1 MRTIAIVNQKG
12 GRGKTTTSINL
23 AATLAARGLRTLLV
37 DMDPQGHCGAGLGVP
52 EDRIESGIAEALLA
66 EPVGGERPESM
77 LSEVA
82 RNLRLAPSTVALA
95 GLEAARGGLA
105 SVSDRDA
112 RLARLLDRLA
122 DRFDW
127 CIVDCPPTIGLLT
140 FNALRAA
147 DEALVPVETG
157 YFALKGSERQVA
169 TIEAMAA
176 RLGRPLPLHILP
188 TLHRPSAK
196 LAADLHA
203 AIERRHG
210 AATLPVSIREH
221 ESLREAAGFGQPIT
235 EYAPGSE
242 ACADFNRLSDWLLE
256 HPVACTRS
264 AFESSPVVPPAD
276 PDPQPPAEAQSP
288 RVADLL
294 ARVRA
299 HAGLASEQPG
309 STEPASGQAA
319 KGAT

>member
-12 GRGKTTTSINL
+12 GCGKTTTSINL
-23 AATLAARGLRTLLV
+23 SATLAARGFRTLLV
-37 DMDPQGHCGAGLGVP
+37 DLDPQSHCAAGLGVP
-52 EDRIESGIAEALLA
+52 EDRIETGIAEALVA
-66 EPVGGERPESM
+66 DPPGGVNPESM
-77 LSEVA
+77 LWEVA
-82 RNLRLAPSTVALA
+82 KNLRLAPSTVALA

-105 SVSDRDA
+105 GMSDRDG
-112 RLARLLDRLA
+112 RLCKVLDRLA

-127 CIVDCPPTIGLLT
+127 CVIDCPPTIGLLT

-176 RLGRPLPLHILP
+176 RLGRPLPLRILP
-188 TLHRPSAK
+188 TLHRPGAK
-196 LAADLHA
+196 LASDLLA

-221 ESLREAAGFGQPIT
+221 EALREAAGFGQPVT

-242 ACADFNRLSDWLLE
+242 ACADFDRLADWLVQNA
-256 HPVACTRS
+256 VACTRGV
-264 AFESSPVVPPAD
+264 AAVEAPVVPEPA
-276 PDPQPPAEAQSP
+276 PTEAPSP

-294 ARVRA
+294 ARMRA
-299 HAGLASEQPG
+299 HAGFSIEAPPEEAPPAEPTQP
-309 STEPASGQAA
+309 AQAEGTA
-319 KGAT
+319 